1 VSRRPGP
8 VSRHPV
14 LTAAA
19 LNRATLAR
27 QRLLERDALD
37 PVATAGEV
45 AGLQAQEP
53 ASPYLGL
60 LARVAG
66 LEAAAVDRAFR
77 ERRLVKATLMR
88 ATLHALPAAEYRR
101 LQPAVGPVLAAMSRR
116 EVAARPDERHLHR
129 LRRAVLD
136 HAAEPR
142 TNAELRDHVA
152 ELHPTDT
159 PEDLWWWVR
168 RHVALVHAPTRA
180 PWSFGRRPALV
191 DADAWLAGEAGFV
204 PEATALEHLARRY
217 LGAFGPATS
226 ADAAAWSGLQVGRL
240 RPAIE
245 ALDAAGEL
253 VRFADPRGRE
263 LLDLAAAPR
272 PDPETPAP
280 PRILPMWD
288 SVVLAHADRTR
299 IVSDADRARVVAVNG
314 DTYPT
319 FLVDGRVA
327 GLWWAVVD
335 GGGRVRLDLEPFRP
349 LPVAHRRALEAE
361 AERVAAFVAPV
372 EPRVYA
378 RYRASRDRR
387 AGGTFGR
394 GA

>member
-1 VSRRPGP
+1 M
-8 VSRHPV
+8 SRHPV
-14 LTAAA
+14 LTTAA

-27 QRLLERDALD
+27 QRLLARDAVD
-37 PVATAGEV
+37 PVAAAGEV

-66 LEAAAVDRAFR
+66 LGAVAVDRAFR

-88 ATLHALPAAEYRR
+88 ATLHTVPAAEYRR

-116 EVAARPDERHLHR
+116 DVAGRPDEHHLHR

-142 TNAELRDHVA
+142 TNTELRDHVA
-152 ELHPTDT
+152 GLHPTET
-159 PEDLWWWVR
+159 PEDLWWWIR
-168 RHVALVHAPTRA
+168 RHVALVHAPSPA

-191 DADAWLAGEAGFV
+191 DADAWLAGDDGFA
-204 PEATALEHLARRY
+204 PEPAALEHLVRRY
-217 LGAFGPATS
+217 LGAFGPAS
-226 ADAAAWSGLQVGRL
+226 AADAAAWSGLTVGRL
-240 RPAIE
+240 RPAIG

-253 VRFADPRGRE
+253 ARFADERGRE
-263 LLDLAAAPR
+263 LLDLTAAPR
-272 PDPETPAP
+272 PDAATPAP
-280 PRILPMWD
+280 ARLLPMWD
-288 SVVLAHADRTR
+288 SVLLAHADRTR
-299 IVSDADRARVVAVNG
+299 VVSDADRARVVAVNG
-314 DTYPT
+314 DTYPA

-327 GLWWAVVD
+327 GLWWAAED
-335 GGGRVRLDLEPFRP
+335 GGGRVRVDLEPFRP
-349 LPVAHRRALEAE
+349 LAAADRRALEAE

-394 GA
+394 GG

>member
-1 VSRRPGP
+1 

-37 PVATAGEV
+37 PVAVAGEV

-53 ASPYLGL
+53 VSPYLAL

-88 ATLHALPAAEYRR
+88 ATLHVVPAAEYRR

-116 EVAARPDERHLHR
+116 EVAARPGEHHLRR

-142 TNAELRDHVA
+142 TSTELRDHVA
-152 ELHPTDT
+152 GLHPTDT

-168 RHVALVHAPTRA
+168 RHVALVHAPTPA

-191 DADAWLAGEAGFV
+191 DADAWLADDHGFA
-204 PEATALEHLARRY
+204 PEAAALEHLVRRY
-217 LGAFGPATS
+217 LGAFGPATA

-245 ALDAAGEL
+245 ALDATGEL
-253 VRFADPRGRE
+253 VRFADARGRE

-272 PDPETPAP
+272 PDAATPAP
-280 PRILPMWD
+280 PRLLPMWD
-288 SVVLAHADRTR
+288 SVLLAHADRTR
-299 IVSDADRARVVAVNG
+299 VVSDADRAHVVAVNG

-327 GLWWAVVD
+327 GLWWAADD

-349 LPVAHRRALEAE
+349 LGAADRRALEAE
-361 AERVAAFVAPV
+361 AERVATFVAPV
-372 EPRVYA
+372 DPRLYA

-387 AGGTFGR
+387 AGRTFSR